1 MERDEGRATPEEIEW
16 ALAYNAYDRL
26 AAEPGDL
33 GRLLSTARD
42 GFRSTGRVPG
52 WCGVDLLRGW
62 AFYLVRAD
70 YFAGGGTLGEEWQ
83 AVLSAVREHPVAR
96 RQDRPPTS
104 T

>member
-1 MERDEGRATPEEIEW
+1 MKRDEDGPTTEEIKW

-26 AAEPGDL
+26 AAELRDL
-33 GRLLSTARD
+33 ERLLSSVRD
-42 GFRSTGRVPG
+42 EFRTTGRVPG

-96 RQDRPPTS
+96 RRDLPPTS
-104 T
+104 N